1 MLTKDQ
7 SPPNILNWTS
17 ADSMSFLANQIGLD
31 ADSDFDSH
39 WLKFLVLIGCCVLA
53 VLFLIRPE
61 CEWQIQNSWTV
72 KPVRLVFAGHFLVS
86 LVFSLLKFLFLK
98 EFLIGQPIRVQYLLL
113 WKNDEG
119 RELDNI
125 SFSFLGPSGV
135 KGRLSGD
142 KIGVWSG
149 VTGTLLLILAF

>member
-1 MLTKDQ
+1 MLREDQ

-17 ADSMSFLANQIGLD
+17 ADSMFFLANQIGLD
-31 ADSDFDSH
+31 ADLDSH
-39 WLKFLVLIGCCVLA
+39 WLKFLVPIGCCVLA

-61 CEWQIQNSWTV
+61 CEWQIRNSWTV

-86 LVFSLLKFLFLK
+86 LVFALLKFLFLK
-98 EFLIGQPIRVQYLLL
+98 EFFIGQPIRVQYLLL